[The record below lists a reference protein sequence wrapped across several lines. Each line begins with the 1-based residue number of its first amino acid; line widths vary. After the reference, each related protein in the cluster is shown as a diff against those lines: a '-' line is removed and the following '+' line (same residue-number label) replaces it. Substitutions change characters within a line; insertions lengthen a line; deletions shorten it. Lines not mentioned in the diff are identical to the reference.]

1 MKKIVNLSVI
11 NVSAIK
17 NILRNKK
24 VVWGTVIAVILV
36 LMFSGVLTRSKST
49 SIINSEVA
57 VGRSDMTI
65 TVLSTGT
72 VAPQNR
78 LAITPTVP
86 GRIET
91 ILVAEGQDV
100 KKGQVLAWMSS
111 TERAALI
118 DAARSDGAEELAKW
132 QELYKA
138 TPIIAP
144 ISGTIIVKGVEEGQ
158 SVINSSEVFV
168 MSDRLTVKAQV
179 DETDIAQIKL
189 GERAEIILDAYPEN
203 AIESFTDKIA
213 FDATTVNSV
222 TTYIVDIVPHK
233 VPAFMRS
240 GMTANITSYI
250 TEKKNILVVPNDA
263 IKTDGDAYYVVIK
276 RDKSKKMSTENQ
288 VRRNIEIG
296 VSDGKNTE
304 ILSGVEEG
312 DILIVGAVDLTAKSD
327 KPKAAFG
334 GRRR

>member
-1 MKKIVNLSVI
+1 MKRFVNFI
-11 NVSAIK
+11 NAAKLKSAF
-17 NILRNKK
+17 RNKK
-24 VVWGTVIAVILV
+24 VVWGSVVVCVLFLMLSGILSGKKGGHIV
-36 LMFSGVLTRSKST
+36 LR
-49 SIINSEVA
+49 EVKI
-57 VGRSDMTI
+57 GRSDMTI

-86 GRIET
+86 GRIEK

-100 KKGQVLAWMSS
+100 KKGQILAWMSS
-111 TERAALI
+111 TERAAMI
-118 DAARSDGAEELAKW
+118 DAARSDGPEELAKW
-132 QELYKA
+132 EELYKA

-179 DETDIAQIKL
+179 DETDIAQIRL
-189 GERAEIILDAYPEN
+189 GERAQIVLDAYPEN
-203 AIESFTDKIA
+203 KIESFTDKIA

-222 TTYIVDIVPHK
+222 TTYIVDIVPLK
-233 VPAFMRS
+233 VPDFMRS

-250 TEKKNILVVPNDA
+250 TEKKGILTVPNDA
-263 IKTDGDAYYVVIK
+263 IKTDADKYYVIV
-276 RDKSKKMSTENQ
+276 KKDNNKKLSPENQ

-304 ILSGVEEG
+304 VLSGVDES
-312 DILIVGAVDLTAKSD
+312 DILVVGAVDLNKKSD
-327 KPKAAFG
+327 KPTAAFG